1 MSMKNVTLEAQIPD
15 LSGKLSGDRV
25 DRPGAGAKSFG
36 DMLKDSIA
44 EVDRLQ
50 KTADDAVKQMAAGG
64 EKDVHQTMIA
74 LEKASISFQL
84 MIQVRNKIVS
94 AYQEVMRVQV

>member
-1 MSMKNVTLEAQIPD
+1 MSMPTITLETQIPD
-15 LSGKLSGDRV
+15 LSGKLSGGQV
-25 DRPGAGAKSFG
+25 GGPGAAAKSFG
-36 DMLKDSIA
+36 DVLKDSIA
-44 EVDRLQ
+44 EVDTLQ
-50 KTADDAVKQMAAGG
+50 KTADEAVKQMAAGG

-74 LEKASISFQL
+74 MEKASISFQL